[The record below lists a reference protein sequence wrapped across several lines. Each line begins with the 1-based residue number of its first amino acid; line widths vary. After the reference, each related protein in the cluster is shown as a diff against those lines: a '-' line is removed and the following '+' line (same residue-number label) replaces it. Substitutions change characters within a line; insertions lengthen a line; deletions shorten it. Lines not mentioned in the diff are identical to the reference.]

1 MFETNNLSVRVG
13 NTTLLNNVTVHFH
26 SNQLSA
32 ILGANGAGKS
42 TLLKVLS
49 GDIAPSSGTVS
60 LCGQKLHEWPADE
73 LATTRAIMA
82 QQRRPQFAF
91 TVLEYLMLAR
101 HAWVESKQQSI
112 EFTDTIVQRLE
123 LQPFLQ
129 RPITQLSGGEWQ
141 RVQFARSWLQVLS
154 HEGVKNKVLLLDE
167 PIAALDIYQQGRFFS
182 LLKEFMTE
190 GGTVLIVLHDI
201 NQAARIADAMLLLNQ
216 GHVVASGRT
225 QDVFSE
231 SHLNRCFN
239 VSGSV
244 QHHGDN
250 HAYFHYL

>member
-1 MFETNNLSVRVG
+1 MLSVHKLTKSYG
-13 NTTLLNNVTVHFH
+13 NRFALDELSFQMRQGEVLFVTGH
-26 SNQLSA
+26 S
-32 ILGANGAGKS
+32 GAGKS

-167 PIAALDIYQQGRFFS
+167 PTAALDIYQQGRFFS